1 MHSVYLPPE
10 VGGLESHVYFLC
22 RALVAR
28 GHEVDAVTSH
38 SLPDLPE
45 HEVMEGVRIWRTWMP
60 ARNTAG
66 WASHAL
72 CSMPRFSSLAE
83 RADVLHAQDIAA
95 ILPCMA
101 AQRVRDAPIVATYHT
116 SHFLKRANSLIWR
129 PVFKQF
135 LQSADHNLAASR
147 EIASVAESI
156 APGIAVEP
164 LTNGVDTNFF
174 RKVKPL
180 LANPDRGTKRLVAPR
195 RLVEKNGVEYLIR
208 AMPEILEEVKAE
220 LVVIGDGPQR
230 SSLERLSEELGVN
243 KKVAFLGSRP
253 HADMPGL
260 LSSAD
265 LAVFPSL
272 MEATSVAALEC
283 LACEVPVAASRVGGL
298 PEIIRGDVGAL
309 FEPGDPASL
318 SRGVVGLLQKS
329 GLEKF
334 GTTGR
339 QRVIDFWSN
348 DRLAD
353 RHAEIYEAV
362 IQNRQAA

>member
-1 MHSVYLPPE
+1 M
-10 VGGLESHVYFLC
+10 
-22 RALVAR
+22 
-28 GHEVDAVTSH
+28 
-38 SLPDLPE
+38 
-45 HEVMEGVRIWRTWMP
+45 
-60 ARNTAG
+60 
-66 WASHAL
+66 
-72 CSMPRFSSLAE
+72 
-83 RADVLHAQDIAA
+83 
-95 ILPCMA
+95 
-101 AQRVRDAPIVATYHT
+101 
-116 SHFLKRANSLIWR
+116 
-129 PVFKQF
+129 
-135 LQSADHNLAASR
+135 
-147 EIASVAESI
+147 
-156 APGIAVEP
+156 
-164 LTNGVDTNFF
+164 
-174 RKVKPL
+174 
-180 LANPDRGTKRLVAPR
+180 
-195 RLVEKNGVEYLIR
+195 
-208 AMPEILEEVKAE
+208 KAE

-348 DRLAD
+348 DRLSD